1 MSETKKP
8 LKRRHRGSI
17 RTPQRVRYLE
27 AALAAAL
34 SDPEMRAHVALLG
47 GLFPPRRGRKVTVK
61 HLVRALA
68 ACHPSTGKRLRKRV
82 NQGFRREGDSLV
94 SNVTFGFDVPLSA
107 HKSITVAAL
116 VFQDEVVLKFAMDA
130 MRQAARWLCKRMDR
144 RLRRG
149 GQNATV
155 ATGKSAAFFIPEKA
169 GREGQPQLHGHVI
182 IPNLT
187 EFEEAGRKQFC
198 AGHFRR
204 ITRSAMTAQQ
214 RMNRQLSHKLQLAGY
229 DVELV
234 DGVCRLPGVPRSLC
248 ESLSPVS
255 SQLRSPEGRGAGVHR
270 VTKGVARHR
279 ENTYLQRRPK
289 KVLQPLK
296 RWEKDWERVIGVEKL
311 QFEKA
316 AYHECRYRR
325 KEEPATL
332 KGNVVP
338 FAPEVAVVAAAM
350 APNWPADPH
359 EDVLENTA
367 MMRPAFSSVGVA
379 LRKRLQGE
387 LTHEARHQVI
397 ELDYSCSEK
406 IPNLVEH
413 TEALRT
419 SLRLIFPRLIMHL
432 KFSAGGPPGFKVT
445 GAATGNPKFA
455 QLVAATAQALVVE
468 LGQDA
473 VRANWPLVLRWLHS
487 ELANRAPEPAIK
499 ASARTPSGAKAKT
512 KARVPE
518 QLVKPVAIQPALANP
533 EPPAPAEAG
542 EPEWDLMP

>member
-1 MSETKKP
+1 MSEAKKL

-34 SDPEMRAHVALLG
+34 SDPEMQAHVALLG
-47 GLFPPRRGRKVTVK
+47 SLFPPRRGRKVTVK
-61 HLVRALA
+61 QLARALA

-94 SNVTFGFDVPLSA
+94 SNVSFGFDVPLST

-116 VFQDEVVLKFAMDA
+116 VFKDEEVLRIAMDA
-130 MRQAARWLCKRMDR
+130 MRQSARWLGKKMDR

-155 ATGKSAAFFIPEKA
+155 ATGKSAGFFIPEKA
-169 GREGQPQLHGHVI
+169 GRDGQPQLHGHVI

-204 ITRSAMTAQQ
+204 ITRSAMAAQQ
-214 RMNRQLSHKLQLAGY
+214 RMNRQLSQNLQRAGY

-234 DGVCRLPGVPRSLC
+234 EGVCRLPGVPQTLC

-255 SQLRSPEGRGAGVHR
+255 SRLRPPEKREAGVHR

-279 ENTYLQRRPK
+279 ENTYLKQRPQ
-289 KVLQPLK
+289 KVLQPLA
-296 RWEKDWERVIGVEKL
+296 RWQKDWERGIGVEKF

-316 AYHECRYRR
+316 AYHKCRYRR
-325 KEEPATL
+325 KEEPVAL

-338 FAPEVAVVAAAM
+338 FAPEVAVAAAAM
-350 APNWPADPH
+350 APNWAADPH
-359 EDVLENTA
+359 GDVLENTV
-367 MMRPAFSSVGVA
+367 MIRPAFSSVGVA
-379 LRKRLQGE
+379 LRKKLQGE
-387 LTHEARHQVI
+387 LTYEARHQVI

-406 IPNLVEH
+406 MSNLVEN

-468 LGQDA
+468 LGQES
-473 VRANWPLVLRWLHS
+473 VRANWPMVLRWLHS
-487 ELANRAPEPAIK
+487 ELANRAPEPVIK
-499 ASARTPSGAKAKT
+499 APARTPSGAKAKT
-512 KARVPE
+512 KARVSE
-518 QLVKPVAIQPALANP
+518 QPTKPVAVQPALVHP
-533 EPPAPAEAG
+533 EPPAPPEAG
-542 EPEWDLMP
+542 ETEWDLMP

>member
-1 MSETKKP
+1 VSEAKKL

-17 RTPQRVRYLE
+17 RTPSRVRYLE

-34 SDPEMRAHVALLG
+34 SDPAMQAHVALLG
-47 GLFPPRRGRKVTVK
+47 SLFPPRRGRKVTVK
-61 HLVRALA
+61 QLARALA

-94 SNVTFGFDVPLSA
+94 SNVSFGFDVPLST

-116 VFQDEVVLKFAMDA
+116 VFKDEAVLRIAMDA
-130 MRQAARWLCKRMDR
+130 MRQSARWLGKKMDR

-155 ATGKSAAFFIPEKA
+155 ATGKSAGFFIPEKA
-169 GREGQPQLHGHVI
+169 GRDGQPQLHGHII

-204 ITRSAMTAQQ
+204 ITRSAMAAQRRLNQ
-214 RMNRQLSHKLQLAGY
+214 QLSRNLQRAGY

-234 DGVCRLPGVPRSLC
+234 EGVCRLPSVPRSLC

-255 SQLRSPEGRGAGVHR
+255 SRLKPPEERIGGVRR
-270 VTKGVARHR
+270 VTKSVARRR
-279 ENTYLQRRPK
+279 ENTYLQDRPK
-289 KVLQPLK
+289 KVLQPLN
-296 RWEKDWERVIGVEKL
+296 RWQKDWERVIGVEKL

-316 AYHECRYRR
+316 AYYDRRHRR
-325 KEEPATL
+325 KGEPVAH
-332 KGNVVP
+332 KENVVP
-338 FAPEVAVVAAAM
+338 FAPEVAVAAAAM
-350 APNWPADPH
+350 APNWPVDPH
-359 EDVLENTA
+359 GDVLENTSA
-367 MMRPAFSSVGVA
+367 MRPAFSSVGVA
-379 LRKRLQGE
+379 LRKKLQEE
-387 LTHEARHQVI
+387 LSYEARHQVI
-397 ELDYSCSEK
+397 EVDYSCSEK
-406 IPNLVEH
+406 MPNLVEH

-419 SLRLIFPRLIMHL
+419 SLRLIFPRLVMHL

-468 LGQDA
+468 LGQDS
-473 VRANWPLVLRWLHS
+473 VRANWPLVLRWLHT
-487 ELANRAPEPAIK
+487 ELANRTPEPIIK
-499 ASARTPSGAKAKT
+499 APATPPAVVKAKT
-512 KARVPE
+512 KARMLEEPA
-518 QLVKPVAIQPALANP
+518 KPVVIQPAPTLP
-533 EPPAPAEAG
+533 EPPAPVEAG